1 MKAGTRREAKTAS
14 GDGRWG
20 STLSGNPQRRRRGG
34 ARKHSPAVG
43 RSCLLFDVVLEKQS
57 GKGSSVKIE
66 QVSVTHVRS
75 SVGVTESCTEYIS
88 PNPHQKFTCFVNI
101 ERYMLT

>member
-1 MKAGTRREAKTAS
+1 MCVKAGTRREAKTAS

-20 STLSGNPQRRRRGG
+20 GTLSETPGG
-34 ARKHSPAVG
+34 GEEEPRNTAQLWGEVV
-43 RSCLLFDVVLEKQS
+43 LLFDVVLEKQS

-75 SVGVTESCTEYIS
+75 SVGVTESCTE
-88 PNPHQKFTCFVNI
+88 
-101 ERYMLT
+101 

>member
-1 MKAGTRREAKTAS
+1 
-14 GDGRWG
+14 
-20 STLSGNPQRRRRGG
+20 
-34 ARKHSPAVG
+34 
-43 RSCLLFDVVLEKQS
+43 LFDVVLEKQS

-88 PNPHQKFTCFVNI
+88 PNPEEQQSGEEEEARDFVFLEGRI
-101 ERYMLT
+101 WEW

>member
-1 MKAGTRREAKTAS
+1 LEEKRRSPGTQPSCGE
-14 GDGRWG
+14 
-20 STLSGNPQRRRRGG
+20 N
-34 ARKHSPAVG
+34 
-43 RSCLLFDVVLEKQS
+43 CLLFDVVLEKQS

-88 PNPHQKFTCFVNI
+88 PNPEEQQSGEEEEARDFVFLEGRI
-101 ERYMLT
+101 WEW